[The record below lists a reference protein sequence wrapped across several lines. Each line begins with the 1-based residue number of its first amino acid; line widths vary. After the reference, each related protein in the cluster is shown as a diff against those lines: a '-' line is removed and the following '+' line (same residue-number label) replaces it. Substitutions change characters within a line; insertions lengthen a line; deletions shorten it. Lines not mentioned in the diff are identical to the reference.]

1 MIAPPDP
8 KFMDMALRLGARGL
22 GRVAPNP
29 AVGCVIV
36 RDGHVVGRGW
46 TAPGGRPHAETVAL
60 AQAGAAAKGATAYV
74 TLEPCAHHGRT
85 PPCADALI
93 AAGISHVVVAVG
105 DPDPR
110 TNGQGI
116 ARLQQAGLHVDMGL
130 LGDRA
135 VDSHQGFF
143 LKVRKGRPMIAC
155 KIAQSLDGCIA
166 SSTGHSKWITGVA
179 ARHHGHM
186 LRASHDA
193 ILVGAGTY
201 RADRP
206 SLDCRV
212 PGLEDRSPQKILMTT
227 RPPADLPRYWWSTI
241 KNTKKNA
248 DSAHQEAQGQIIAVD
263 GDETGHPCVKD
274 LSHKLGQR
282 GITRLLVE
290 GGAAITAAFLRAG
303 LVDRLYLYTAPK
315 LIGADGRASVAG
327 LSVQDV
333 MADAPHFRKI
343 SERTLGE
350 DALSVYVRA

>member
-241 KNTKKNA
+241 KNTKKKC
-248 DSAHQEAQGQIIAVD
+248 G
-263 GDETGHPCVKD
+263 
-274 LSHKLGQR
+274 
-282 GITRLLVE
+282 
-290 GGAAITAAFLRAG
+290 
-303 LVDRLYLYTAPK
+303 
-315 LIGADGRASVAG
+315 
-327 LSVQDV
+327 
-333 MADAPHFRKI
+333 
-343 SERTLGE
+343 
-350 DALSVYVRA
+350 